1 MDAEKRSK
9 RKEFG
14 RNGNGSKHGSKLSS
28 LPKRLGEGSIR
39 YSIFIYFTITALVAI
54 LIIGFSLYSRFSE
67 QLTDEVQKENQILM
81 NQVNRSVDAYLRSM
95 MKLSDAIYY
104 SVVKNTD
111 IADLAISSQLKL
123 LYDNNV
129 DSLENIALFS
139 REGELLKSV
148 PAARL
153 KTDLDVTKENWF
165 QETLKKTEN
174 LHFSLPHVQYI
185 FDNAEGQYHWVVS
198 VSRAVE
204 ITQGAYVSQGVLL
217 LDIRYSSLEQLL
229 NSVTLG
235 NEGYV
240 YLISNDGKIIYH
252 PKNQLIDSGR
262 VQENYRE
269 AALWKDGIHEENFQG
284 EKRFVTV
291 KTVGYTGWKLVGIT
305 PAKGISF
312 SGVKTRLFIVFVIL
326 LILFLLVL
334 INYYISSRI
343 TNPIHELEKS
353 VSELED
359 GNLEAEISIKGSYE
373 IQHLGRSITTM
384 ARQIQVLMR
393 DIVAEHEMKR
403 KSEFD
408 TLQSQINPH
417 FLYNTLDIIVWMIE
431 NEQKSEAVKV
441 VTALARFFRISLSR
455 GKSIIRVGDE
465 LEHVRNYLMIQHM
478 RFKNKFSYTIE
489 ADEEVLE
496 LASLKLMLQPLVE
509 NAIYH
514 GMEFMDGDG
523 EIRIRASKEGSELH
537 FLIEDNGLG
546 MRREQVEHLLTDTSH
561 MPSRRGSGIGVR
573 NVNERIKL
581 YFGESYGLE
590 IDSEPDEGTRIYIH
604 LPAVCYEELA
614 AKEREKKETE
624 KEMEERGKRETEK
637 EMEKREGRNVKN
649 ER

>member
-1 MDAEKRSK
+1 MTAGRF
-9 RKEFG
+9 RKY
-14 RNGNGSKHGSKLSS
+14 
-28 LPKRLGEGSIR
+28 LGEGSIR
-39 YSIFIYFTITALVAI
+39 YSIFTYFTVTALVAI
-54 LIIGFSLYSRFSE
+54 IIIGFSLYSRFSE

-81 NQVNRSVDAYLRSM
+81 NQVSRSVDSYLRTL

-104 SVVKNTD
+104 SVLKNKD
-111 IADLAISSQLKL
+111 ISDEAIGSQLKL
-123 LYDNNV
+123 LYDNNM
-129 DSLENIALFS
+129 DALENIALFS
-139 REGELLKSV
+139 REGELLKAV

-153 KTDLDVTKENWF
+153 KTDLDVTGESWF

-174 LHFSLPHVQYI
+174 MHFSLPHVQYV

-235 NEGYV
+235 NKGYV
-240 YLISNDGKIIYH
+240 YLVSNDGKLIYH

-262 VQENYRE
+262 VQENHQE
-269 AALWKDGIHEENFQG
+269 AAALRDGMHEERFQG

-326 LILFLLVL
+326 LILFLLIL

-343 TNPIHELEKS
+343 TDPIHELEKS
-353 VSELED
+353 VGELEE
-359 GNLEAEISIKGSYE
+359 GNLEAEISIRGSYE

-384 ARQIQVLMR
+384 AQQIQVLMK
-393 DIVAEHEMKR
+393 DIVAEHESKR
-403 KSEFD
+403 KSEFA

-455 GKSIIRVGDE
+455 GKSIISVGDE

-478 RFKNKFSYTIE
+478 RFKNKFSYQIE
-489 ADEEVLE
+489 AEPDVLA
-496 LASLKLMLQPLVE
+496 LTSLKLMLQPLVE

-523 EIRIRASKEGSELH
+523 EILIRAWKEKDELI

-546 MRREQVEHLLTDTSH
+546 LLKEQVERLFSDTSH
-561 MPSRRGSGIGVR
+561 VPSRRGSGIGVR

-581 YFGESYGLE
+581 YFGDMYGLT
-590 IDSEPDEGTRIYIH
+590 IDSEPDEGTRIYIR
-604 LPAVCYEELA
+604 LPAVSYDELA
-614 AKEREKKETE
+614 QKEGFNKAGE
-624 KEMEERGKRETEK
+624 KEGKTRAEEIG
-637 EMEKREGRNVKN
+637 GRNQ
-649 ER
+649 R